1 MSGLEKEKGRKV
13 DGLKRRKEG
22 GREMSD
28 LERTK
33 EGRKRVVL
41 TKRRKEGGR
50 CVVLQEGRVRR
61 KEGCKM
67 IASKNELATRK
78 HDLEYQLLHD
88 S

>member
-1 MSGLEKEKGRKV
+1 MVLREGRKV

-41 TKRRKEGGR
+41 TKRR
-50 CVVLQEGRVRR
+50 
-61 KEGCKM
+61 
-67 IASKNELATRK
+67 
-78 HDLEYQLLHD
+78 
-88 S
+88 

>member
-1 MSGLEKEKGRKV
+1 MSGLEKEKRRKV

-41 TKRRKEGGR
+41 TKRR
-50 CVVLQEGRVRR
+50 
-61 KEGCKM
+61 
-67 IASKNELATRK
+67 
-78 HDLEYQLLHD
+78 
-88 S
+88 